1 MLPGMHRLAVVA
13 LLIGGC
19 AGCGKPANKA
29 AEPTGTGSTTT
40 GPEEKVGDIPGVTGS
55 AADKPTAT
63 AGAPANPDELTDEGY
78 KKAQDNKSMHLTPD
92 EATLT
97 VGKAEGK
104 AGAAAAADI
113 KLTPGQGFHV
123 SQEFPIKLKL
133 MSPSGVKLDKN
144 VYVAGKGGK
153 GDAAALTEQLLE
165 LKVNATA
172 AAAGTY
178 EIKGVLNVGVCEKD
192 SCHPRS
198 QPITIQVAAK

>member
-1 MLPGMHRLAVVA
+1 MHRLAVVA

-19 AGCGKPANKA
+19 SGCGKPAKT
-29 AEPTGTGSTTT
+29 AEPTENKGSGGT
-40 GPEEKVGDIPGVTGS
+40 EEKVVVPTDKGS
-55 AADKPTAT
+55 AEIPAPPPTDDFNEDA
-63 AGAPANPDELTDEGY
+63 Y
-78 KKAQDNKSMHLTPD
+78 KRAEDNKQMHITPD

-104 AGAAAAADI
+104 AGAATTADI
-113 KLTPGQGFHV
+113 KVTPGQGFHV
-123 SQEFPIKLKL
+123 STDFPIKLKL
-133 MSPSGVKLDKN
+133 LEPTGVKLDKK

-153 GDAAALTEQLLE
+153 GDAEALTEQLLE
-165 LKVNATA
+165 IKVNATA

-198 QPITIQVAAK
+198 QPITIQVAAN